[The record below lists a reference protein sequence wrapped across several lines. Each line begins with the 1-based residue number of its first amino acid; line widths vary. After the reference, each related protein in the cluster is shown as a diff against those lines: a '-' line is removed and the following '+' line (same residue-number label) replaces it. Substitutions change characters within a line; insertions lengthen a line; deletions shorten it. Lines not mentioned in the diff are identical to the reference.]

1 MGHEAGFRRQVPQ
14 NRRPLYWILRNLS
27 QVVRMSTEVSI
38 AEVERVAE
46 LANLELAAEEAARM
60 QRDLNAILG
69 YVDQLRQ
76 LDTSQIEP
84 MAQVSDLL
92 ADAAADGHGESLRAD
107 ALRPSVDRASVM
119 AAAPETDGAF
129 FKTPKVIER

>member
-1 MGHEAGFRRQVPQ
+1 
-14 NRRPLYWILRNLS
+14 
-27 QVVRMSTEVSI
+27 MSTEVSI

-76 LDTSQIEP
+76 IDTSAVEP
-84 MAQVSDLL
+84 MAQVSDLF
-92 ADAAADGHGESLRAD
+92 ASASVDGHGQSLRAD